1 MLVLNN
7 SVPQSDLESD
17 LCASST
23 AELTAEVLNAASFF
37 FNLVHFIFL
46 CNLQTLKSKPYWSV
60 LVAMCCSD
68 IWLCLSF
75 PQVLNCKLRTFLYTA
90 APFPT
95 FLIIHILHDS
105 GMMVRYL
112 VTFLAA
118 VERYLAICK
127 PFVHQSNIFVRHIG
141 KSFTGLAALM
151 TTLITFNS
159 MAQLSTNAK
168 MTL

>member
-1 MLVLNN
+1 MLVLND
-7 SVPQSDLESD
+7 SVPQCDLESE

-37 FNLVHFIFL
+37 INLVHFTVI
-46 CNLQTLKSKPYWSV
+46 CNLRTLKGKPCLSI
-60 LVAMCCSD
+60 LVAMCCGD
-68 IWLCLSF
+68 IWLCISF
-75 PQVLNCKLRTFLYTA
+75 PLVLDCTLQTFLYTA

-95 FLIIHILHDS
+95 FLMIHILHDS